1 MVQKRLQAYKC
12 GKCGNI
18 VEVYHVGGG
27 TLVCCN
33 EPMNL
38 LEENTTD
45 AAQEKHVPV
54 VEKTGEGWKVSVGSV
69 AHPMLDEHYIEWI
82 ELIHGDKTSVVFLKP
97 GDPPVA
103 SFKVDADNVTARAYC
118 NLHGLWKS

>member
-1 MVQKRLQAYKC
+1 MTQRLQMYQC
-12 GKCGNI
+12 NKCGNI
-18 VEVYHVGGG
+18 VAVYHNGAGG
-27 TLVCCN
+27 LVCCN
-33 EPMNL
+33 EPMTL

-54 VEKTGEGWKVSVGSV
+54 AEKTAEGWKVTVGSV

-82 ELIHGDKTSVVFLKP
+82 ELIYGDKTSVVFLKP
-97 GDPPVA
+97 GDPPEA
-103 SFKVDADNVTARAYC
+103 TFNVDANNVTARAYC

>member
-1 MVQKRLQAYKC
+1 M
-12 GKCGNI
+12 
-18 VEVYHVGGG
+18 
-27 TLVCCN
+27 T
-33 EPMNL
+33 L

-54 VEKTGEGWKVSVGSV
+54 AEKTAEGWKVTVGSV

-82 ELIHGDKTSVVFLKP
+82 ELIYGDKTSVVFLKP
-97 GDPPVA
+97 GDPPEA
-103 SFKVDADNVTARAYC
+103 TFNVDANNVTARAYC